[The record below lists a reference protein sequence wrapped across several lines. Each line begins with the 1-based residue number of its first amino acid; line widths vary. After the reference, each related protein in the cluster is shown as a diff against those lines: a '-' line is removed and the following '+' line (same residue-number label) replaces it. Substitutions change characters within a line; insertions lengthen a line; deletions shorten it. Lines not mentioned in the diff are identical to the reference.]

1 MPAQTPPAAA
11 MDPRTKGNTPPLS
24 LFRPV
29 DMLVSVAFAVVTDLK
44 EVCVAVVGMIVLIKD
59 GVAVVAVEVLLARN
73 VLSGALE
80 EEVVTMALVAVE
92 DKEVGVCEPLVED
105 GNEAVVLVVGLTV
118 EVVAIEFEVAVI
130 EPEMEPEVDTDAPFV
145 DEDV

>member
-1 MPAQTPPAAA
+1 M
-11 MDPRTKGNTPPLS
+11 
-24 LFRPV
+24 
-29 DMLVSVAFAVVTDLK
+29 
-44 EVCVAVVGMIVLIKD
+44 LIKD